1 MFDRGTARAARN
13 SGIGFPVSGKTGTTD
28 DNRDSWFVGY
38 TPEIVCAVWVG
49 TDSGRDTGL
58 SGAAGALRIWTRF
71 MKALY
76 SAAGPRARAVPQGV
90 VTAVI
95 DPVSGYLATYAC
107 PEQFTEAFI
116 EGTAP
121 KETCPLHPVH
131 PLVDTF
137 QKGLR
142 GVGEFFL
149 NLFK

>member
-1 MFDRGTARAARN
+1 
-13 SGIGFPVSGKTGTTD
+13 V
-28 DNRDSWFVGY
+28 
-38 TPEIVCAVWVG
+38 VCVVWVG
-49 TDSGRDTGL
+49 ADSGRDTGL
-58 SGAAGALRIWTRF
+58 SGASGALRIWTRF

-76 SAAGPRARAVPQGV
+76 PASGPRALAVPQGV

-95 DPVSGYLATYAC
+95 DPASGYLATSDC

-137 QKGLR
+137 QKGMR
-142 GVGEFFL
+142 GIGEFFR
-149 NLFK
+149 NFFK